1 VSGHPRPRSA
11 RCALVAAALVAALP
25 TFLRAQAA
33 PPYVRAAEEARVP
46 STAPTASPA
55 EWMLAI
61 VDVETTGLVPGYDEM
76 IDLGLVMTDLD
87 GRVVDS
93 LFLRVMPAHP
103 ERISEGARRVNGFDA
118 ARWRRLHALAPT
130 AAVDSLVAFHRRVAG
145 KRPVLLVAFN
155 SQFDAAF
162 LDHLFRSRGS
172 SWRTLYHYFVLD
184 IPSMAWALG
193 YRDLANGALARRL
206 GVADEPRVAD
216 EHTGITGAMLNVRIY
231 QALRARGMTPVI
243 DSGTVVAPR

>member
-1 VSGHPRPRSA
+1 MRTLTA
-11 RCALVAAALVAALP
+11 ALLVLVPAASVAAQSD
-25 TFLRAQAA
+25 T
-33 PPYVRAAEEARVP
+33 PPFARAAEEAPVAR
-46 STAPTASPA
+46 SAPTVNPA
-55 EWMLAI
+55 DWLLAI
-61 VDVETTGLVPGYDEM
+61 VDVETTGLVPGYHEM

-93 LFLRVMPAHP
+93 LFLRIQPLHP
-103 ERISEGARRVNGFDA
+103 ERLSEGARRVNGFDA
-118 ARWRRLHALAPT
+118 AKWHRLHALGPR
-130 AAVDSLVAFHRRVAG
+130 AAVDSLVGFHRRVAG
-145 KRPVLLVAFN
+145 ERPVLLVAFN

-162 LDHLFRSRGS
+162 LDHLFRANGS

-231 QALRARGMTPVI
+231 QALRARGMNPTP
-243 DSGTVVAPR
+243 DGSR